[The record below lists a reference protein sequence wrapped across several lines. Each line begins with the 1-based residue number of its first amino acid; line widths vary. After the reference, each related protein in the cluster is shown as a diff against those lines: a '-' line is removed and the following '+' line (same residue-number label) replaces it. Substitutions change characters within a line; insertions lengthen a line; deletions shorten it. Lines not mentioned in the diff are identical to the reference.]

1 MDIQKAIS
9 YWQKFR
15 AECFEMLKE
24 GTENDKRTA
33 EEQIPVC
40 DDTITVLQ
48 EQAEREKGCE
58 YCDPEVMSGNPIF
71 SRHAD
76 GYLGNGKFCSDSG
89 VGVKACFCPHCGR
102 RLK

>member
-40 DDTITVLQ
+40 DDTITVLR
-48 EQAEREKGCE
+48 EQAEREKGRSVC
-58 YCDPEVMSGNPIF
+58 N
-71 SRHAD
+71 
-76 GYLGNGKFCSDSG
+76 K
-89 VGVKACFCPHCGR
+89 GVKITYSPEDDLYPYAAEFCPHCGR